1 MGGKTVT
8 GISGGER
15 KRTSMGIELV
25 ANPSVLILDG
35 ISKIGIFFIIIN
47 IFKKEPTSGLDS
59 FTAFLIVKILKNLAE
74 KLQIIILHFYF
85 SC

>member
-35 ISKIGIFFIIIN
+35 ISKIGIFFLIIS
-47 IFKKEPTSGLDS
+47 FKKEPTSGLDS
-59 FTAFLIVKILKNLAE
+59 FTAFLIVKILRNLAE
-74 KLQIIILHFYF
+74 KLQIIILYFYF